1 MKQRIL
7 KKFIKRGMY
16 CNRIT
21 NSFMLYWHRQKQK
34 NIYYTLGNH
43 VLNKQIVIKKR
54 RL

>member
-16 CNRIT
+16 CNRII
-21 NSFMLYWHRQKQK
+21 NSFMLYWCRQNQRD
-34 NIYYTLGNH
+34 IFYTLGNH
-43 VLNKQIVIKKR
+43 VVNKQIVIKKK